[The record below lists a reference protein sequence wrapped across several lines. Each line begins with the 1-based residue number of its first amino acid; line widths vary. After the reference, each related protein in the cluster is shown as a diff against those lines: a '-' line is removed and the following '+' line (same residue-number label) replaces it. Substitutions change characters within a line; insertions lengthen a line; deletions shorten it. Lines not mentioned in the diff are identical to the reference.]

1 TNRSNVFD
9 PFSLDIWDPF
19 KGFLTPNSSSSASA
33 LADVSCLEEEEV
45 KIIGEQ
51 SKEHKEKTNKWHR
64 VEHNNDK
71 FMRRFRLPN
80 NTKVDQEK
88 AAMENGVLTVP
99 IPKEEEKK
107 PRVKNVHISS

>member
-1 TNRSNVFD
+1 MKETPEAHVF
-9 PFSLDIWDPF
+9 
-19 KGFLTPNSSSSASA
+19 K
-33 LADVSCLEEEEV
+33 ADVSCLEEEEV
-45 KIIGEQ
+45 KVEVEEGGRVLQIIGEQ

>member
-1 TNRSNVFD
+1 
-9 PFSLDIWDPF
+9 
-19 KGFLTPNSSSSASA
+19 
-33 LADVSCLEEEEV
+33 
-45 KIIGEQ
+45 
-51 SKEHKEKTNKWHR
+51 
-64 VEHNNDK
+64 
-71 FMRRFRLPN
+71 MRRFRLPN